1 MKKTLSHLFGC
12 VVTLA
17 LTLYFIHS
25 LGYIVRPTDTDRAYY
40 QINNLHSMT
49 DNTFEVIVYGSSKGY
64 SSVDPLYLYT
74 HYGIGAYN
82 YSMTQQ
88 RIRTNMLFIK
98 DSLLSQKPKLALIE
112 TFFAHSVLE
121 DTDITPEIF
130 YTRYLKERSAIP
142 EYLKTVFG
150 NDPERYLSYIMPLCA
165 FHDNWN
171 TLTQKSFTSLSKS
184 MATSTYIKY
193 LGFHDSHIVAPI
205 KLPDPASVKQK
216 PFKEKAKLQLDE
228 LIDLC
233 KSNGM
238 DILFYT
244 APYEAG
250 YPYSDAM
257 KAYAE
262 EKGYPYLNLLEYV
275 DEMGLDGKTDFRDDH
290 HTNTSGAEK
299 ISDYLG
305 RYISQHYNLTDMR
318 TVDGNIW
325 EETIE
330 KLSKDA

>member
-1 MKKTLSHLFGC
+1 MKKTLFRLFGC
-12 VVTLA
+12 LVTLA
-17 LTLYFIHS
+17 LTVYFIHA
-25 LGYIVRPTDTDRAYY
+25 LGYIVRPTGTDKAYY
-40 QINNLHSMT
+40 QITNFHSMPE
-49 DNTFEVIVYGSSKGY
+49 NSFEVIVYGSSKGY
-64 SSVDPLYLYT
+64 SSVNPLYLYT

-82 YSMTQQ
+82 YSMTWQ

-112 TFFAHSVLE
+112 TFFAGGVLE
-121 DTDITPEIF
+121 DTNITPEIF
-130 YTRYLKERSAIP
+130 YTRYLKARSAIP
-142 EYLKTVFG
+142 EYLKKVFG

-171 TLTQKSFTSLSKS
+171 TLTQDSFSALSEG
-184 MATSTYIKY
+184 MGNSTYTLN
-193 LGFHDSHIVAPI
+193 LGFHDSHAVERI
-205 KLPDPASVKQK
+205 KLPDPANVKQK

-228 LIDLC
+228 LVDLC

-262 EKGYPYLNLLEYV
+262 EKGYPYLNLLDHV
-275 DEMGLDGKTDFRDDH
+275 DEIGLDGNTDFRDDQH
-290 HTNTSGAEK
+290 PNSSGAAK
-299 ISDYLG
+299 ITDYLG
-305 RYISQHYNLTDMR
+305 RYISQHYDLTDMR
-318 TVDGNIW
+318 TIDDNIW
-325 EETIE
+325 EKAIE
-330 KLSKDA
+330 KQSKDA